1 MKYLDLIN
9 RFWEE
14 NRSNRFTTSECA
26 LYFYLLNE
34 GNRKYWKMP
43 FSCSSALIIAETGLT
58 KSTLVRA
65 RDGLRSRK
73 LISFMEGVQ
82 NSRAPTYIITDADT
96 YAESTCETAQKAKS
110 ESVGKEK
117 QETAGKK
124 EGKTDKDTKHEIAP
138 NTISKDKDKNLN
150 KIEENKA
157 LMPISEI
164 EKRMLEDENW
174 QKLVLSQLSQ
184 MGYDAPRDNNLTTYI
199 HQFFNFQRISN
210 VSEREEGDCRQHFFN
225 KLKKEYLSKNNYGSN
240 QFERNN
246 RRGSLEVSPTSKE
259 NYESAF

>member
-34 GNRKYWKMP
+34 ANRKFWKMP
-43 FSCSSALIIAETGLT
+43 FSCSSALIIAEAGLT

-65 RDGLRSRK
+65 REGLRARK
-73 LISFMEGVQ
+73 LISFTEGIQ
-82 NSRAPTYIITDADT
+82 NSRAPTYVINDTDADT
-96 YAESTCETAQKAKS
+96 TCESVRKSKAETAYKEEAETVCVAESI
-110 ESVGKEK
+110 
-117 QETAGKK
+117 
-124 EGKTDKDTKHEIAP
+124 TDKATCHVTAR
-138 NTISKDKDKNLN
+138 NTFSKDKETNLDKKEDDKCN
-150 KIEENKA
+150 
-157 LMPISEI
+157 MPIAEI
-164 EKRMLEDENW
+164 EKRMLEDEKW
-174 QKLVLSQLSQ
+174 QRLVLSELSQ
-184 MGYDAPRDNNLTTYI
+184 RGYDAPKDNNLAPYI

-225 KLKKEYLSKNNYGSN
+225 KLKKEYLSKKNYGSN

-246 RRGSLEVSPTSKE
+246 RRGSLEVTPTSKE

>member
-43 FSCSSALIIAETGLT
+43 FSCSSVLVIAETGLT

-65 RDGLRSRK
+65 REGLRARK
-73 LISFMEGVQ
+73 LISFTEGIQ
-82 NSRAPTYIITDADT
+82 NSRAPTYVINDADT
-96 YAESTCETAQKAKS
+96 YVDPTCETAHMTKGENACK
-110 ESVGKEK
+110 KK
-117 QETAGKK
+117 LETACKVEDKTGK
-124 EGKTDKDTKHEIAP
+124 DIKHE
-138 NTISKDKDKNLN
+138 TSSDSFSKDKDKNKEKREVN
-150 KIEENKA
+150 KDY
-157 LMPISEI
+157 MPIEEI

-174 QKLVLSQLSQ
+174 QRLVLSQLSQ
-184 MGYDAPRDNNLTTYI
+184 MGYDAPKDNNLAPYI

-210 VSEREEGDCRQHFFN
+210 VCEREEGDCRQHFFN
-225 KLKKEYLSKNNYGSN
+225 RLKKEYLSNNSHGSN
-240 QFERNN
+240 QYERNN

-259 NYESAF
+259 NYESTF

>member
-14 NRSNRFTTSECA
+14 NRSNRFTTSECT

-65 RDGLRSRK
+65 RDGLQTRK
-73 LISFMEGVQ
+73 LISFTEGIQ
-82 NSRAPTYIITDADT
+82 NSRAPTYLINDADT
-96 YAESTCETAQKAKS
+96 YAETTSETAYKTKG
-110 ESVGKEK
+110 ESAGKEK
-117 QETAGKK
+117 QETACKRD
-124 EGKTDKDTKHEIAP
+124 GKTDKDIKHE
-138 NTISKDKDKNLN
+138 TSSGSFSKDKDKNIEKMEVN
-150 KIEENKA
+150 KGNISIE
-157 LMPISEI
+157 EI
-164 EKRMLEDENW
+164 EKRMMEDENW
-174 QKLVLSQLSQ
+174 QRLVLSQLSQ
-184 MGYDAPRDNNLTTYI
+184 MGYDAPKDNNLIPYI
-199 HQFFNFQRISN
+199 KQFFNFQRISN
-210 VSEREEGDCRQHFFN
+210 ISEREEGDCRQHFFN

-246 RRGSLEVSPTSKE
+246 RRGSLEVSSETKE

>member
-14 NRSNRFTTSECA
+14 NRSNRFTISECA

-43 FSCSSALIIAETGLT
+43 FSCSSALIIVETGLT
-58 KSTLVRA
+58 KSTFARA
-65 RDGLRSRK
+65 RDGLKSRN
-73 LISFMEGVQ
+73 LISFTEGVQ

-96 YAESTCETAQKAKS
+96 YTESTCETAQKAKS

-138 NTISKDKDKNLN
+138 NTISKDKDKNFK
-150 KIEENKA
+150 KIEENNA

-240 QFERNN
+240 QYERNN
-246 RRGSLEVSPTSKE
+246 RRASLEVSPTSKE